1 MQEFIKKN
9 IYLIFLFIITLSIG
23 FLTFLTFIDK
33 GFIELSDN
41 NLQLLLIL
49 NIFLLFLL
57 FVFIFLE
64 IKKAI
69 KNDIDKDGLNSNKKY
84 ITYFALFTLIPSLLI
99 SIFSLFLFSFALE
112 KYFDK
117 KVTTVV
123 NNSYELARDYVE
135 EVRNKIQSEIVLIA
149 FDLNKSKKFL
159 NDNTDEYKRFL
170 NTQKIIRGVDEIHVI
185 NIDKKLLFS
194 TLEDDEP
201 YIAPV
206 DKALNLVLDDD
217 RPLKIINAFEN
228 RSAAIIRLQNFED
241 RFLYVVKYLD
251 KNISRY
257 LTESQE
263 AINFYYTVE
272 EKSTGIK
279 ISFAIIY
286 IIVVS
291 LLLFISISIAIRFS
305 SRFFRSI
312 NNLILASSSI
322 GEGDLNTKVPE
333 VKTDKDLEIL
343 NKNFNQMIDRLKNQ
357 QEKLIINERHEAWG
371 SLARKLAHEIK
382 NPLTPIQLTIDRLK
396 SKYSSQLNENDK
408 DNFKEN
414 LKIINNQIKQ
424 IEKLVNEFSDFAR
437 MPKPI
442 FQNNDLV
449 SLMNDNIKLLQ
460 ELDST
465 INIKLTKD
473 NQNIFFNCDKEQLSR
488 VFFNLIKNSIES
500 IHQKSEKVS
509 NFNKNISIELNE
521 TDDHISLVIDDNG
534 IGLSLYFYAYLG
546 GHYTSTGTVN
556 QWVNHAGYTSRPD
569 MGTSWWTT
577 SNSSFMLTGVQL
589 EAGNSASDYAH
600 ESFIETLNKCKRY
613 FHVLAHNNYVF
624 LGLGMQYYSA
634 SIFIDAGPID
644 MRTTP
649 TFIAKQGVSGAY
661 TYEKLFGNSA
671 QYINAIA
678 LDGKTTRERCIL
690 NINGDASRQ
699 GQAVRIST
707 HYHILS
713 NNEPHVALD
722 AELT

>member
-1 MQEFIKKN
+1 MYEFIKKN

-69 KNDIDKDGLNSNKKY
+69 KNDIDKDGINSNKKY

-99 SIFSLFLFSFALE
+99 AIFSLFLFSFALE

-123 NNSYELARDYVE
+123 NNSYQLARDYVE
-135 EVRNKIQSEIVLIA
+135 EVRNKIQSEIVLVA
-149 FDLNKSKKFL
+149 FDVNKSKKFL
-159 NDNTDEYKRFL
+159 NDNINEYKRFL
-170 NTQKIIRGVDEIHVI
+170 NTQKIIRGVDEIHI
-185 NIDKKLLFS
+185 IDIDKKLLFT
-194 TLEDDEP
+194 TLDDDKP

-217 RPLKIINAFEN
+217 RPLKIINALEN
-228 RSAAIIRLQNFED
+228 RSAAIMRLQNFED

-251 KNISRY
+251 KDISQY
-257 LTESQE
+257 LIESQE

-322 GEGDLNTKVPE
+322 GDGDLNIKVPE
-333 VKTDKDLEIL
+333 LKTDKDLEIL
-343 NKNFNQMIDRLKNQ
+343 NKNFNQMINRLKSQ
-357 QEKLIINERHEAWG
+357 QDKLIINERHEAWG

-396 SKYSSQLNENDK
+396 NKYSSQLNENDK

-442 FQNNDLV
+442 LQNNNLV
-449 SLMNDNIKLLQ
+449 SLMNDNIKLLK
-460 ELDST
+460 ELDRS
-465 INIKLTKD
+465 INIELINN
-473 NQNIFFNCDKEQLSR
+473 NQKILFNCDKEQLSR
-488 VFFNLIKNSIES
+488 VFFNLIKNSVES

-509 NFNKNISIELNE
+509 NFNKNISIELYE
-521 TDDHISLVIDDNG
+521 TDDHISFIIDDTG
-534 IGLSLYFYAYLG
+534 IGFKNLETDIKNIVNPYFTTKQKG
-546 GHYTSTGTVN
+546 TG
-556 QWVNHAGYTSRPD
+556 
-569 MGTSWWTT
+569 
-577 SNSSFMLTGVQL
+577 
-589 EAGNSASDYAH
+589 
-600 ESFIETLNKCKRY
+600 
-613 FHVLAHNNYVF
+613 
-624 LGLGMQYYSA
+624 LGL
-634 SIFIDAGPID
+634 SIVNKIINDHNGNIEFVSQNEG
-644 MRTTP
+644 
-649 TFIAKQGVSGAY
+649 AKI
-661 TYEKLFGNSA
+661 KIIFL
-671 QYINAIA
+671 
-678 LDGKTTRERCIL
+678 KK
-690 NINGDASRQ
+690 
-699 GQAVRIST
+699 
-707 HYHILS
+707 
-713 NNEPHVALD
+713 
-722 AELT
+722 

>member
-1 MQEFIKKN
+1 MYEFIKKN

-33 GFIELSDN
+33 GYIELSDN

-57 FVFIFLE
+57 FMFIFLE

-123 NNSYELARDYVE
+123 NNSYQLAKDYVD

-149 FDLNKSKKFL
+149 FDVNKSKKFL
-159 NDNTDEYKRFL
+159 NDNNKQYKRFL
-170 NTQKIIRGVDEIHVI
+170 NTQKLIRGVDEIHIIDV
-185 NIDKKLLFS
+185 DKKLLFT
-194 TLEDDEP
+194 TLADDEP

-217 RPLKIINAFEN
+217 RPLKIINALEN
-228 RSAAIIRLQNFED
+228 RSAAIMRLQNFED

-251 KNISRY
+251 KDISRY
-257 LTESQE
+257 LIESQE

-322 GEGDLNTKVPE
+322 GDGNLNIKVPE
-333 VKTDKDLEIL
+333 LKTDKDLEIL
-343 NKNFNQMIDRLKNQ
+343 NNNFNQMIDRLKNQ

-371 SLARKLAHEIK
+371 NLARKLAHEIK

-396 SKYSSQLNENDK
+396 SKYSSQINENDNE
-408 DNFKEN
+408 NFREN

-442 FQNNDLV
+442 FQNNDLI

-460 ELDST
+460 ELDTS
-465 INIKLTKD
+465 INFRFINNDQKIL
-473 NQNIFFNCDKEQLSR
+473 FNCDKEQLSR

-500 IHQKSEKVS
+500 IHQKSEKVTD
-509 NFNKNISIELNE
+509 FKKNISIELNQ
-521 TDDHISLVIDDNG
+521 TDEHIKLIIDDTGMGFNNLDTDIKNILNPYFTTKKEG
-534 IGLSLYFYAYLG
+534 TGLGLSI
-546 GHYTSTGTVN
+546 VN
-556 QWVNHAGYTSRPD
+556 KIINDH
-569 MGTSWWTT
+569 
-577 SNSSFMLTGVQL
+577 N
-589 EAGNSASDYAH
+589 GN
-600 ESFIETLNKCKRY
+600 IEFVSKNEGAKIKII
-613 FHVLAHNNYVF
+613 F
-624 LGLGMQYYSA
+624 L
-634 SIFIDAGPID
+634 
-644 MRTTP
+644 
-649 TFIAKQGVSGAY
+649 K
-661 TYEKLFGNSA
+661 
-671 QYINAIA
+671 
-678 LDGKTTRERCIL
+678 
-690 NINGDASRQ
+690 
-699 GQAVRIST
+699 
-707 HYHILS
+707 
-713 NNEPHVALD
+713 
-722 AELT
+722 